1 MKPTLSDDAFVRLRR
16 LLADGAGLVFDDSRR
31 DSLSYSVNARMKAI
45 GVTALDAYLAL
56 VEQPR
61 SPEVQALLDDVTIP
75 ETYFFRN
82 PPQFRALRQH
92 VLPELVSRAATS
104 GRRLRIWSAGCST
117 GEEAYS
123 LAILLRELLPV
134 TTGWDIQIVGTDI
147 STKSLS
153 AARAGRYGA
162 RSLGPVEPETVERCF
177 DREGDEFVVR
187 PEIRELVEF
196 RHHNLVSEAPPF
208 GRDGAA
214 DLVLCRNVTIYFARE
229 TTRALMA
236 RLHGCLRDG
245 GYLFLG
251 HSETLWQVSDAF
263 RLVSIGEAF
272 VYSREALADRIGG
285 EQRTVL
291 PDRRTA
297 DEASRVDS
305 RLAEGDRR
313 SARRASRRPPGDR
326 PLPVAGNG
334 NGSPPGDSKVTL
346 ASAPVPAE
354 PTADP
359 LSDARQALRDG
370 DYQGAADLAAKV
382 AAADPLLAD
391 AYSVRGLALSNL
403 GRDADALNELRK
415 AAYVDPQ
422 DGFTQFLLGGTLAR
436 LGDAAGAARAYR
448 AAAETL
454 GESADDHVAAE
465 LGGRRVSEL
474 VDLCWQLAG
483 GRP

>member
-1 MKPTLSDDAFVRLRR
+1 VKPALTDDAFTRLRD
-16 LLADGAGLVFDDSRR
+16 LLAVRAGLVFDDSRR
-31 DSLSYSVNARMKAI
+31 DSLSYAVCDRMKALA
-45 GVTALDAYLAL
+45 VPLLDDYMAL
-56 VEQPR
+56 VERPR

-82 PPQFRALRQH
+82 APQFRALRQH
-92 VLPELVSRAATS
+92 VLPELVSHASTN
-104 GRRLRIWSAGCST
+104 GRRLRVWSAGCST

-123 LAILLRELLPV
+123 VAILLRELVPASA
-134 TTGWDIQIVGTDI
+134 GWDIEVVGTDI
-147 STKSLS
+147 STKSLA
-153 AARAGRYGA
+153 AAREGRYGS
-162 RSLGPVEPETVERCF
+162 RSLGAVGPETTERWF
-177 DREGDEFVVR
+177 TRDGDDFVVR
-187 PEIRELVEF
+187 PELHDLVEF
-196 RHHNLVSEAPPF
+196 RHHNLVAEPPPF
-208 GRDGAA
+208 GGGATA

-229 TTRALMA
+229 TTRALMS

-263 RLVSIGEAF
+263 RLVALGEAF
-272 VYSREALADRIGG
+272 VYRRDYPGERVVD

-297 DEASRVDS
+297 DDQARIDS
-305 RLAEGDRR
+305 RLVEGDRR
-313 SARRASRRPPGDR
+313 GAGKESRLRRPRWGHGAPKLD
-326 PLPVAGNG
+326 
-334 NGSPPGDSKVTL
+334 PPAPPAPTELL
-346 ASAPVPAE
+346 AE
-354 PTADP
+354 
-359 LSDARQALRDG
+359 ARQALRAG
-370 DYQGAADLAAKV
+370 EYQRAADLAA
-382 AAADPLLAD
+382 AAFTGDVLLAD

-403 GRDADALNELRK
+403 GRDEDALADLRK
-415 AAYVDPQ
+415 AVYVDPHA
-422 DGFTQFLLGGTLAR
+422 GFAQFLLAGTLAR

-454 GESADDHVAAE
+454 GESADDHVVAE